1 MKAMKMDR
9 IQLLFN
15 KDHHLY
21 IIGKWPMLKLK
32 KMDLTDRYTGLKK
45 RINKKMVQ
53 LKVKYGK
60 KPRDISVIGEIIVK
74 KDSEFN
80 FIQMATN
87 MKECGLWIEN
97 MVKELI
103 GEMKAV
109 N

>member
-1 MKAMKMDR
+1 
-9 IQLLFN
+9 
-15 KDHHLY
+15 
-21 IIGKWPMLKLK
+21 
-32 KMDLTDRYTGLKK
+32 
-45 RINKKMVQ
+45 MVQ

-80 FIQMATN
+80 FIQTVTN